1 MDLSYR
7 RAITVMR
14 ALSENYGIASSR
26 FEVKGFGEVQ
36 PVASNDTETGRGL
49 NRRVTLVN
57 LGG

>member
-14 ALSENYGIASSR
+14 TLSEQYTVPGSR
-26 FEVKGFGEVQ
+26 FEVKGYGETQ
-36 PVASNDTETGRGL
+36 TIAPNEAEDGRAL

-57 LGG
+57 VTR